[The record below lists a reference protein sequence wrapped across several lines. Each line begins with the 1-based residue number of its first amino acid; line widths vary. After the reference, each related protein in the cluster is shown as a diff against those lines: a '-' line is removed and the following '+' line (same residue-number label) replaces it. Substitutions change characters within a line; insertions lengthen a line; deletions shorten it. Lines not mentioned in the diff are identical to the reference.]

1 MAAADTL
8 SAQVMPRRPGPVPPM
23 PDRVDALL
31 AEATVAGKVA
41 RLGSRWVGNCP
52 GRVAEGGDGRA
63 ESLQV
68 APLEVAFAGVTGAFR
83 RKRSPHMVSVTSP
96 GCTAAAGDRGLP
108 TELWVRIPC
117 RPERS
122 GRTVRQLARCAQVR
136 LEPVASARVRVG
148 AHADR
153 TVFTGRDLTH
163 VVGRV
168 EAEGPVGAY
177 PDELGAGLPYG

>member
-1 MAAADTL
+1 MDAADTL

-23 PDRVDALL
+23 PDRVDVL
-31 AEATVAGKVA
+31 AEATVVGKVA

-52 GRVAEGGDGRA
+52 GCVAEGGDGQA

-108 TELWVRIPC
+108 TELRVRIPH
-117 RPERS
+117 RPGRS
-122 GRTVRQLARCAQVR
+122 GRTVRQLA
-136 LEPVASARVRVG
+136 
-148 AHADR
+148 
-153 TVFTGRDLTH
+153 
-163 VVGRV
+163 
-168 EAEGPVGAY
+168 
-177 PDELGAGLPYG
+177 